1 MAIVISRSESGLSA
15 TSSFQAL
22 DNLAGASVSSSFT
35 VPTGVSSIKS
45 LSVALACDGAGE
57 EFCGLIK
64 ISGNAMKDGDAVFAT
79 GGQMTMG
86 SSTGSNM
93 NFVQYDTDLA
103 VTSGNSCEFSIA
115 TTTNAAID
123 VVVTAQFA

>member
-1 MAIVISRSESGLSA
+1 MAIVVSRTESQLSA
-15 TSSFQAL
+15 TTSFQAL
-22 DNLAGASVSSSFT
+22 DNLAGASQSSSFT
-35 VPTGVSSIKS
+35 VPTNVSSIKKIIFS
-45 LSVALACDGAGE
+45 TCADAVE
-57 EFCGLIK
+57 EYVPLLK

-86 SSTGSNM
+86 TSTGSNM

>member
-1 MAIVISRSESGLSA
+1 MAIVVSRTETQLSA
-15 TSSFQAL
+15 TTSFQAL
-22 DNLAGASVSSSFT
+22 DNLAGASQSSSFT
-35 VPTGVSSIKS
+35 VPTNVTSIKKIIFS
-45 LSVALACDGAGE
+45 TCADAVE
-57 EFCGLIK
+57 EYVPLLK

-86 SSTGSNM
+86 TSTGSNM

-103 VTSGNSCEFSIA
+103 VQAGNSCEFSIA